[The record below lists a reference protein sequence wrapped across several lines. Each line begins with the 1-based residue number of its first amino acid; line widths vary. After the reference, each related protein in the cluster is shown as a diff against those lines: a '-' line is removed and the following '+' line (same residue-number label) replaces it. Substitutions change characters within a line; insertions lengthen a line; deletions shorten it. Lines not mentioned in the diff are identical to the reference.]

1 MATFIMLMNFT
12 QDGVAGI
19 KDSPNR
25 RKQAEDLAEKCGVNI
40 VANYLTMGSYDRVG
54 IVEAPDGEA
63 VARFALALGGL
74 GFLSTTTPPGRSMRT
89 RPRPSSVPCR
99 SPGGKCGLA
108 GKKAVPLETGD
119 RLLFSLEPA
128 AQPRALRSAKVFSG
142 SGPGRVVRVDIGRPD
157 DAGAVDHQPR
167 RYGQRPAVV
176 AIGSRQVEAE
186 TLVNRLHLVRHLEL
200 DAELGRHSRC
210 RRR

>member
-19 KDSPNR
+19 KDTPNR

-74 GFLSTTTPPGRSMRT
+74 GFLSTTT
-89 RPRPSSVPCR
+89 
-99 SPGGKCGLA
+99 L
-108 GKKAVPLETGD
+108 
-119 RLLFSLEPA
+119 
-128 AQPRALRSAKVFSG
+128 RAF
-142 SGPGRVVRVDIGRPD
+142 
-157 DAGAVDHQPR
+157 DAD
-167 RYGQRPAVV
+167 
-176 AIGSRQVEAE
+176 EAE
-186 TLVNRLHLVRHLEL
+186 AIVSSLP
-200 DAELGRHSRC
+200 
-210 RRR
+210 